1 MKHISDVAKFIK
13 AGDYEQT
20 DSGLLVHR
28 AILAKGQYFH
38 SVNGM
43 DERVDDNLIPAEGI
57 LYLLGA
63 GLRGVTPVTTW
74 YLALFSGG
82 ATPAANW
89 TAANFT
95 ANASEITS
103 QTEGYSGAN
112 RPAWTPTAPAAGAV
126 SSETARSSFS
136 IVATSTVT
144 VTGAALLSAQARGA
158 TTGTLASASR
168 FASSRTLNNG
178 DIFELGY
185 AVTLTDS

>member
-1 MKHISDVAKFIK
+1 MKHMHDVAKFIK

-20 DSGLLVHR
+20 DSGLLIHR
-28 AILAKGQYFH
+28 AIMAKGRYFH
-38 SVNGM
+38 SVNGK
-43 DERVDDNLIPAEGI
+43 DEQVDENLIPAEGI

-63 GLRGVTPVTTW
+63 GLGGVAPVATW

-89 TAANFT
+89 TAANF
-95 ANASEITS
+95 ASNATEITS

-112 RPAWTPTAPAAGAV
+112 RPAWTPTAAAAGSI
-126 SSETARSSFS
+126 SSETARSTYS

-144 VTGAALLSAQARGA
+144 VTGAGLLSAQARGA
-158 TTGTLASASR
+158 TTGTLVSASR
-168 FASSRTLNNG
+168 FASSRTLNGG
-178 DIFELGY
+178 DSFQLGY

>member
-1 MKHISDVAKFIK
+1 MKHIDDVAKFIK

-20 DSGLLVHR
+20 DSGLLIHR
-28 AILAKGQYFH
+28 AIMAKGQYFH
-38 SVNGM
+38 RVNGE
-43 DERVDDNLIPAEGI
+43 DERVDDNLVPAEGI

-63 GLRGVTPVTTW
+63 GLRSVTPITTW

-89 TAANFT
+89 TAANF
-95 ANASEITS
+95 ASNATEITS

-112 RPAWTPTAPAAGAV
+112 RIAWTPTAPAAGSV
-126 SSETARSSFS
+126 SSETARSVFN

-144 VTGAALLSAQARGA
+144 ITGAAVLSAQARGA
-158 TTGTLASASR
+158 TTGTLVSASR
-168 FASSRTLNNG
+168 FASSRTLNGG
-178 DIFELGY
+178 DVFELGY